1 MKLLKIILIL
11 FVNIILSINYVFANN
26 LRFEK
31 ISQSQK
37 FGNKIIQTV
46 NLSFYSAC
54 PWRLYAQ
61 VLDFSIT
68 NQTNPNFNIP
78 LSRFEISNLGQI
90 PFSNFE
96 NSKPVEIKTSNNLL
110 GANSLNFN
118 FGINTQD
125 YDKPGFYTCDIKFTL
140 SDENEYIIAQ
150 NIYNYNFEISEIAK
164 LEFSNQLVN
173 LKIDKE
179 NILQKNTKQN
189 LNMPLTLYIT
199 SNKDWRL
206 YVKRNSNDIN
216 DNLKITPFI
225 KVLNATNEINTYLKN
240 NFTILNNDEIL
251 IASGKATFNDAL
263 KKLDKQYINLDYLIC
278 GPKDKFLKPGS
289 KLEEFEYRLE
299 TY

>member
-1 MKLLKIILIL
+1 
-11 FVNIILSINYVFANN
+11 
-26 LRFEK
+26 
-31 ISQSQK
+31 
-37 FGNKIIQTV
+37 
-46 NLSFYSAC
+46 
-54 PWRLYAQ
+54 
-61 VLDFSIT
+61 
-68 NQTNPNFNIP
+68 
-78 LSRFEISNLGQI
+78 
-90 PFSNFE
+90 
-96 NSKPVEIKTSNNLL
+96 
-110 GANSLNFN
+110 
-118 FGINTQD
+118 
-125 YDKPGFYTCDIKFTL
+125 
-140 SDENEYIIAQ
+140 
-150 NIYNYNFEISEIAK
+150 
-164 LEFSNQLVN
+164 
-173 LKIDKE
+173 
-179 NILQKNTKQN
+179 
-189 LNMPLTLYIT
+189 MPLTLYIT